1 MNWFEGAR
9 LAVDSIRA
17 NLLRSFLTLLGIII
31 GIAAIIATAAVI
43 NGLNLYVAEKLSNL
57 GKGVFVLR
65 RVGIVQ
71 NREQRLEAFR
81 KNRRI
86 APADARAIEERAP
99 SAEVVA
105 MEVHSTCDILR
116 NGLEVRDVDV
126 GGITPSVLEIEPYEV
141 AQGRVITQVEEDRAA
156 AVAFIGHDVAQN
168 LFPNVDPIGK
178 KLRVRNLD
186 VEVIGIADKKGS
198 LFGFSM
204 DNYLKIPFSLHRK
217 IWGTERSVNVSVKAA
232 DPARLEDTMDEVR
245 AIMRARHHLRP
256 SQEDDFGM
264 ITADGINGLWRSMT
278 ATIFSVAM
286 FVVGISL
293 VVGGIVIMNIM
304 LVSVVERTREIGIR
318 KAVGARQRD
327 ITLQFL
333 IEAVLLSCMGGVI
346 GVSLA
351 GLLSWLMATY
361 TPLPAR
367 FPEWAPPVA
376 FVICAGIGVFFGI
389 HPARRAARLDPIE
402 ALRSE

>member
-1 MNWFEGAR
+1 MNWIEGAR
-9 LAVDSIRA
+9 LAWESIRA

-31 GIAAIIATAAVI
+31 GIAAIISTAAVI

-65 RVGIVQ
+65 RVGIMQ

-81 KNRRI
+81 KNRI
-86 APADARAIEERAP
+86 LVPADAHAIEERAP
-99 SAEVVA
+99 TAEVVA
-105 MEVHSTCDILR
+105 MEVHASVDIVR

-126 GGITPSVLEIEPYEV
+126 GGITPAILEIEPYEV
-141 AQGRVITQVEEDRAA
+141 AQGRVITQMEEDRAA
-156 AVAFIGHDVAQN
+156 AVAFIGHDIAQN
-168 LFPNVDPIGK
+168 LFPNSDPIGK
-178 KLRVRNLD
+178 KLRVRNVD
-186 VEVIGIADKKGS
+186 VDVVGVAVKKGS

-217 IWGTERSVNVSVKAA
+217 LWGVERSIIVSVKAA
-232 DPARLEDTMDEVR
+232 DATRLEDTMDEVR
-245 AIMRARHHLRP
+245 AVMRARHHLRP
-256 SQEDDFGM
+256 SEPDDFGM
-264 ITADGINGLWRSMT
+264 VTADGINGLWRSMT

-333 IEAVLLSCMGGVI
+333 VEAVFLSCMGGVI
-346 GVSLA
+346 GVALA
-351 GLLSWLMATY
+351 GALSWVLATF

-376 FVICAGIGVFFGI
+376 FLICASIGVFFGI